1 MYRLLEINGED
12 ISNSNIKQIMSLLKN
27 RNEPMQFVLLRLG
40 PHSSRDET
48 DAIDENMLQ
57 RLHDLNASLK
67 EQVKKQMSET
77 QYWRNQYEQ

>member
-12 ISNSNIKQIMSLLKN
+12 ISNSNIRQIMSLLKN
-27 RNEPMQFVLLRLG
+27 RNESMQFVLLRLG

>member
-12 ISNSNIKQIMSLLKN
+12 ISNSNIKQVMSLLKN

-40 PHSSRDET
+40 PYSSQDES

-77 QYWRNQYEQ
+77 QYWRNEYEQ